1 MPRDNSSKRMWRNR
15 ENLSQIVKDFQLDS
29 LMWERRYN
37 TCVDGKEKLYQQLD
51 ECIDMLDR
59 VLMHVDLDDVN
70 PSMKKQIQTLLDK
83 VRNRSK
89 TKV

>member
-1 MPRDNSSKRMWRNR
+1 MPRDNSSKRMFADNQW
-15 ENLSQIVKDFQLDS
+15 KYDS

-83 VRNRSK
+83 VR
-89 TKV
+89 

>member
-1 MPRDNSSKRMWRNR
+1 MSRDNSSKRMFAKWDK
-15 ENLSQIVKDFQLDS
+15 EDA

-37 TCVDGKEKLYQQLD
+37 TCFEARDKLHKQLD

-83 VRNRSK
+83 VR
-89 TKV
+89 

>member
-1 MPRDNSSKRMWRNR
+1 MPRDNSSKRMFADNQWKYDALR
-15 ENLSQIVKDFQLDS
+15 
-29 LMWERRYN
+29 WERRYN

-51 ECIDMLDR
+51 ECINMLDR

-83 VRNRSK
+83 VR
-89 TKV
+89 

>member
-1 MPRDNSSKRMWRNR
+1 MPRDNKSKRMWSNR
-15 ENLSQIVKDFQLDS
+15 ENLSQQAKDAKLDS

-83 VRNRSK
+83 VR
-89 TKV
+89 

>member
-1 MPRDNSSKRMWRNR
+1 MPRDNKIDKSKGMFAKWDK
-15 ENLSQIVKDFQLDS
+15 EDA

-83 VRNRSK
+83 VR
-89 TKV
+89 

>member
-1 MPRDNSSKRMWRNR
+1 MPRDNKSKRMWSNR
-15 ENLSQIVKDFQLDS
+15 ENLSQQAKDAKLDS

-37 TCVDGKEKLYQQLD
+37 ACVDGKEKLYQQLD

-83 VRNRSK
+83 VR
-89 TKV
+89 

>member
-1 MPRDNSSKRMWRNR
+1 MPRDNKSKRMWSNR
-15 ENLSQIVKDFQLDS
+15 ENLSQQAKDAKLAS

-51 ECIDMLDR
+51 ECIDMLDI

-83 VRNRSK
+83 VR
-89 TKV
+89 

>member
-1 MPRDNSSKRMWRNR
+1 MPRDNKSKRMWSNR
-15 ENLSQIVKDFQLDS
+15 ENLSQLAKDFQLDA

-37 TCVDGKEKLYQQLD
+37 TCVDGKMKLYQQLD

-83 VRNRSK
+83 VR
-89 TKV
+89 

>member
-1 MPRDNSSKRMWRNR
+1 MARDNFSKRMFAKRDK
-15 ENLSQIVKDFQLDS
+15 EDA

-37 TCVDGKEKLYQQLD
+37 TCFETKDKLHKQLD

-83 VRNRSK
+83 VR
-89 TKV
+89 